1 MKYLFL
7 IATALVL
14 SGCIKDKLEN
24 QSAILI
30 GTWTWDHSIEYTYD
44 VANQVE
50 IETVV
55 AASDFVGTYAV
66 QFKKKGK
73 VAAMRD
79 NVGVEQFRI
88 ILPIFRAA
96 TCELTGGYEYQINLD
111 NSVTDTIIGCVNTD
125 TLTMLSDFHLPLK
138 RGSAAYPYYKHVYL
152 K

>member
-24 QSAILI
+24 ESAILI

-44 VANQVE
+44 DVNQVE

-55 AASDFVGTYAV
+55 AASDFTGTYAIE
-66 QFKKKGK
+66 FKKQGK
-73 VAAMRD
+73 IAAKRD

-88 ILPIFRAA
+88 ILPIFRAG
-96 TCELTGGYEYQINLD
+96 TCDLDGGYEYQINLN
-111 NSVTDTIIGCVNTD
+111 NSETDTLIGCVNTD